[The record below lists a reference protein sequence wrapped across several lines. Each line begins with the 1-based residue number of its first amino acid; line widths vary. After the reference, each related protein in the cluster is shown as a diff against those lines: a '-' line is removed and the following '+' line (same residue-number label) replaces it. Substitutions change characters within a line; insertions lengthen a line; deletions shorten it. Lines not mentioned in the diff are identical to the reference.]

1 MRGLSIAVLKTIPQP
16 STAMGCCTSSPEKPK
31 TQSGSV
37 SYTNQ
42 QNAGYKQP
50 AHQSQPQLQTSH
62 GHPGHNMHMAPQ
74 QRVPAV
80 SGPMQPGGA
89 FSRGFMPPMGG
100 TGAGVGG
107 GALSFV
113 ALYNYEA
120 RTAEDLSFIK
130 G

>member
-1 MRGLSIAVLKTIPQP
+1 
-16 STAMGCCTSSPEKPK
+16 MGCCTSSPEKPK

-42 QNAGYKQP
+42 TNSGYKQP
-50 AHQSQPQLQTSH
+50 VQQPQAHLQPMGH
-62 GHPGHNMHMAPQ
+62 GNMHMAHAHAQQ
-74 QRVPAV
+74 QRMPMV

-89 FSRGFMPPMGG
+89 FARGYNMPQMGA
-100 TGAGVGG
+100 TGASVGG

-113 ALYNYEA
+113 ALYNYDA
-120 RTAEDLSFIK
+120 RTAEDLSFVK